1 MFLLTIKPPSC
12 FLVSPAWHA
21 REWPQILSQHPL
33 QHLLQQLHRTE
44 RKRRKFYHQKT
55 ISLPLPTL
63 NWKVTEWVP
72 KLASN
77 WVLILTA
84 GGLPVAFCTTRNSLV
99 TISMTWPVWKTKS
112 PFLLTAS
119 EERQPGMLGW
129 LLSSRVGEDWKA
141 LCEDWIVTQK
151 FCLTARTWN
160 TAMSSKNGLKDNLN
174 ISAAGT
180 LQLR

>member
-1 MFLLTIKPPSC
+1 MPRSNLRATTTSSTTTSSPSTG
-12 FLVSPAWHA
+12 LKEEHLMKNISPSVS
-21 REWPQILSQHPL
+21 RSV
-33 QHLLQQLHRTE
+33 
-44 RKRRKFYHQKT
+44 
-55 ISLPLPTL
+55 PTL
-63 NWKVTEWVP
+63 NWNVTECVP

-84 GGLPVAFCTTRNSLV
+84 GGLPVAFCTTRKSLV

-129 LLSSRVGEDWKA
+129 LLNSRVGEDWKA
-141 LCEDWIVTQK
+141 LCEVWEVLGGNNV
-151 FCLTARTWN
+151 CLTALTWN

>member
-1 MFLLTIKPPSC
+1 MSRFVSAHSKTSILFPLFTSLTCPGVTSEPPPAPPPPAPPPDWKKEFLWRTIHFSSPSPT
-12 FLVSPAWHA
+12 VS
-21 REWPQILSQHPL
+21 
-33 QHLLQQLHRTE
+33 
-44 RKRRKFYHQKT
+44 
-55 ISLPLPTL
+55 TL
-63 NWKVTEWVP
+63 NWKVTECVP

-141 LCEDWIVTQK
+141 
-151 FCLTARTWN
+151 
-160 TAMSSKNGLKDNLN
+160 MSEVQNDTNNLSYRSHVEHSDV
-174 ISAAGT
+174 IKKWT
-180 LQLR
+180 